1 MSDQEG
7 VLDDARAPG
16 PAAVGRGTFQFGP
29 PVFGAAVAVLGVLGL
44 LRGDFTVVWHPVSEG
59 LPGRVVL
66 AYLTAILFILAG
78 LAIQWR
84 RFRVV
89 GGVALGVLFAL
100 LSLPWLTRVI
110 GFPQMIGTWVGY
122 GEQLALALGAAMIAL
137 LPGNPGA
144 RTVAM
149 CRIAFGLL
157 QLVFGLGHFLAL
169 RETAGMT
176 PAWLPPDQTFWAI
189 ATGVAHF
196 AGGLAFIL
204 GVWPRTVA
212 AVLAAMFTG
221 FALLVWLPAA
231 LADPAS
237 PVAPAGL
244 VITLAL
250 TGAMLALYDLLG
262 TRGAARF
269 GGEVGQRDGVPSTG

>member
-1 MSDQEG
+1 MSDHES
-7 VLDDARAPG
+7 LIDETAPPG
-16 PAAVGRGTFQFGP
+16 LAATGRGTFQFGA

-44 LRGDFTVVWHPVSEG
+44 LRGDFTIVWHPVPEG
-59 LPGRVVL
+59 LPGRAAL
-66 AYLTAILFILAG
+66 AYLTALLFILAG
-78 LAIQWR
+78 LAMQWR

-89 GGVALGVLFAL
+89 GGATLAVLFVL
-100 LSLPWLTRVI
+100 LGLPWLTRVI
-110 GFPQMIGTWVGY
+110 GFPEMIGTWVGY

-137 LPGNPGA
+137 LPRDPGA
-144 RTVAM
+144 LTVAI

-157 QLVFGLGHFLAL
+157 QLVFGLGHFIAL
-169 RETAGMT
+169 GETAGMT

-189 ATGVAHF
+189 ATGVPHF
-196 AGGLAFIL
+196 AGGMAFIL

-212 AVLAAMFTG
+212 AALAAMFTS
-221 FALLVWLPAA
+221 FALLVWLPAVI
-231 LADPAS
+231 ADPAS

-262 TRGAARF
+262 APGAVR
-269 GGEVGQRDGVPSTG
+269 R